1 MDEHDLGACRDQVE
15 RGTLTRREATRQLLG
30 LGLSLP
36 MAYALLAGA
45 GVSSAQAQGAAA
57 YSYAPTRRGGGGA
70 LRMLFWQ
77 APTTLNPHFATG
89 AKDGEAARIFYEG
102 LASWDNDG

>member
-45 GVSSAQAQGAAA
+45 GVSSA
-57 YSYAPTRRGGGGA
+57 
-70 LRMLFWQ
+70 
-77 APTTLNPHFATG
+77 
-89 AKDGEAARIFYEG
+89 
-102 LASWDNDG
+102 